1 MKLVPMEIGQKFLMQ
16 KENRKIQENEVS
28 IHLFEDGYI
37 FSDNLKTTF
46 YKKSLFTKK
55 TKPSELESINLN
67 KIKVSFISF
76 NKISL
81 FIPSIIFN
89 EKSHKSYFEKSTLN
103 NFKYK
108 TYFDKLNSN
117 NIINTFFLK
126 ENEALFNMFP
136 LNKISIISHYK
147 TILLNTIINSKKKS
161 FNDNVVY
168 LNLQKNSFDVFY
180 FIKNK
185 FNLSNSFNIENT
197 EEFLYYFFYFT
208 EQFNLDS
215 NSFSIVFLGKFE
227 SFKSHYSAI
236 RDFQTNISFLN
247 STTKNKDFF
256 DKHPSPFLPNYFC

>member
-1 MKLVPMEIGQKFLMQ
+1 MEIGQKFLMQ
-16 KENRKIQENEVS
+16 KENRKIEENEIS

-37 FSDNLKTTF
+37 FSDNFKTTF
-46 YKKSLFTKK
+46 YKKSLFTKR

-197 EEFLYYFFYFT
+197 EEFLYYFF
-208 EQFNLDS
+208 
-215 NSFSIVFLGKFE
+215 I
-227 SFKSHYSAI
+227 
-236 RDFQTNISFLN
+236 
-247 STTKNKDFF
+247 
-256 DKHPSPFLPNYFC
+256 LPNNLICIQTPFQLFF